1 MIQKNTIIKENINKV
16 IPELARVR
24 LALSG
29 SSTHAVA
36 VVKQGSPL
44 FNKQQG
50 SKIRSQVQDDLVLF
64 TTTARGFTLIE
75 LLVVVLIIGILAAV
89 ALPQYQKAVEKSRAT
104 QALTLAKSIG
114 QATRAFHLATGQHAT
129 SMDQLDIEPPNA
141 KGWSISLFNSG
152 DMHEIYFQ
160 RNSGPYVGAGFIL
173 PVQAVDP
180 NWKEDIIYCAEW
192 KADFKAGEGNY
203 CVKLFNGTLTYDASG
218 VRIYQM

>member
-1 MIQKNTIIKENINKV
+1 MQINTIIKENINKV
-16 IPELARVR
+16 IPELMRVR

-29 SSTHAVA
+29 SSTHVVS
-36 VVKQGSPL
+36 VVKQGNPF
-44 FNKQQG
+44 FNKQQEW
-50 SKIRSQVQDDLVLF
+50 KILNQVQDDLILF
-64 TTTARGFTLIE
+64 KTTACGFTLIE

-114 QATRAFHLATGQHAT
+114 QATRAFHLATGQYAT

-152 DMHEIYFQ
+152 DMHEIYFY
-160 RNSGPYVGAGFIL
+160 RDSGPYVGAGFIV
-173 PVQAVDP
+173 PVQVT
-180 NWKEDIIYCAEW
+180 NSLWKEDIIYCAEW
-192 KADFKAGEGNY
+192 KAGFKAGEGNY

-218 VRIYQM
+218 VLIYQM